1 MCRFLLAKSKNPINP
16 KSILERF
23 STMAKKSKAFD
34 GDWQGDGWGFSWINE
49 KNSWER
55 YRSLK
60 PIWEDVSVFNLFSDA
75 KIFSIHARS
84 ASFPQHKNN
93 IEYNQPYINDSYS
106 YVFNG
111 LLKGV
116 TLSLPGQV
124 GAQKIW
130 SILENYLKKMNLTQA
145 IYKTSDLL
153 KQNSRT
159 IQALNIGVAGKNTIS
174 AYCYYTQHPKYYS
187 LHYLDQPDLK
197 IIVSEPIER
206 FNFKP
211 LLTNSLITL

>member
-1 MCRFLLAKSKNPINP
+1 MCRFLLAKSKQPISP
-16 KSILERF
+16 EPILNSF
-23 STMAKKSKAFD
+23 AKMAKKSKAFD
-34 GDWQGDGWGFSWINE
+34 GDWQGDGWGFSWLNK

-60 PIWEDVSVFNLFSDA
+60 PIWEDVSVFNHFSDA

-93 IEYNQPYINDSYS
+93 LEYNQPYINESYS

-116 TLSLPGQV
+116 TLSLPGDV
-124 GAQKIW
+124 GTQKIW
-130 SILENYLKKMNLTQA
+130 LLLNDYLKKMNLTQA
-145 IYKTSDLL
+145 LSKTTDIL
-153 KQNSRT
+153 KNNSRS
-159 IQALNIGVAGKNTIS
+159 IQALNIGVAGQNTIS
-174 AYCYYTQHPKYYS
+174 SYCYYTQHPKYYS
-187 LHYLDQPDLK
+187 LHYLDRPDLK
-197 IIVSEPIER
+197 IIVSEPIEG

>member
-1 MCRFLLAKSKNPINP
+1 
-16 KSILERF
+16 
-23 STMAKKSKAFD
+23 MAEKSKAFD
-34 GDWQGDGWGFSWINE
+34 GDWQGDGWGFSWVDE
-49 KNSWER
+49 KNQWQS

-60 PIWEDVSVFNLFSDA
+60 PVWQDIKTFGTFPLSS
-75 KIFSIHARS
+75 IFSIHARS

-93 IEYNQPYINDSYS
+93 LEYNQPYINESYS

-116 TLSLPGQV
+116 TLSLPGDI

-130 SILENYLKKMNLTQA
+130 LLLNDYLKKMSLTQA
-145 IYKTSDLL
+145 LYKTNDIL
-153 KQNSRT
+153 KNNSRR
-159 IQALNIGVAGKNTIS
+159 IQALNIGVAGKDTIS
-174 AYCYYTQHPKYYS
+174 AYCFYSQHPKYYS
-187 LHYLDQPDLK
+187 LHYLDNPELK
-197 IIVSEPIER
+197 IIVSEPIEG

>member
-1 MCRFLLAKSKNPINP
+1 
-16 KSILERF
+16 LEKF
-23 STMAKKSKAFD
+23 SAMAEKSKAFD
-34 GDWQGDGWGFSWINE
+34 GDWQGDGWGFSWVDE
-49 KNSWER
+49 KNQWQL

-60 PIWEDVSVFNLFSDA
+60 PVWQDA
-75 KIFSIHARS
+75 KTFETFPSASIFTIHARS

-93 IEYNQPYINDSYS
+93 LEYNQPYINESYS

-116 TLSLPGQV
+116 TLSLPGNV

-130 SILENYLKKMNLTQA
+130 LLLNNYLKKMSLTQA
-145 IYKTSDLL
+145 LYKTNDIL
-153 KQNSRT
+153 KNNSRR

-174 AYCYYTQHPKYYS
+174 AYCFYSQHPKYYS
-187 LHYLDQPDLK
+187 LHYLDNPDLK
-197 IIVSEPIER
+197 IIVSEPIEG
-206 FNFKP
+206 FSFKP